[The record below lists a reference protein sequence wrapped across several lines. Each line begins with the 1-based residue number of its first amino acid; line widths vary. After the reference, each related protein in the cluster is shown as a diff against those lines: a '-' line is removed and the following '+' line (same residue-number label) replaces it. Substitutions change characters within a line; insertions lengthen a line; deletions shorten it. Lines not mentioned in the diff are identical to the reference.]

1 MELTIAGV
9 IKESIVDG
17 PGIRYTVFTQGCP
30 HHCPGC
36 HNPQTWAFEG
46 GQKTT
51 PQELFADFQK
61 DPILKGVTFSGGEPF
76 CQAAECAALARIARE
91 RGLNVWA
98 YTGYTYERLLAG
110 EVPDALALLEQVDVL
125 VDGPFV
131 EAEKSYAALFRGS
144 TNQRLIDVPKSL
156 AAGAVVLWERPDP
169 LAHFTRPES

>member
-46 GQKTT
+46 GQRTT
-51 PQELFADFQK
+51 PQALFEDFQK

-76 CQAAECAALARIARE
+76 CQPEPLTELAKLVHGA
-91 RGLNVWA
+91 GKDVTA
-98 YTGYTYERLLAG
+98 FTGWTYEQ
-110 EVPDALALLEQVDVL
+110 LLEKNDPAVNACWQRWTCSST
-125 VDGPFV
+125 GPLCWNS
-131 EAEKSYAALFRGS
+131 ATWSCASGAARTSGS
-144 TNQRLIDVPKSL
+144 ST
-156 AAGAVVLWERPDP
+156 
-169 LAHFTRPES
+169 

>member
-61 DPILKGVTFSGGEPF
+61 DPILKGITFSGGEPF
-76 CQAAECAALARIARE
+76 CQAEALAELARLVH
-91 RGLNVWA
+91 G
-98 YTGYTYERLLAG
+98 AG
-110 EVPDALALLEQVDVL
+110 KEDR
-125 VDGPFV
+125 
-131 EAEKSYAALFRGS
+131 KS
-144 TNQRLIDVPKSL
+144 
-156 AAGAVVLWERPDP
+156 VV
-169 LAHFTRPES
+169 

>member
-51 PQELFADFQK
+51 PQELFADFQTTSS
-61 DPILKGVTFSGGEPF
+61 GVTSSFISSS
-76 CQAAECAALARIARE
+76 QAS
-91 RGLNVWA
+91 
-98 YTGYTYERLLAG
+98 TDLLLVICMISFRPMAKF
-110 EVPDALALLEQVDVL
+110 VL
-125 VDGPFV
+125 VFQC
-131 EAEKSYAALFRGS
+131 LF
-144 TNQRLIDVPKSL
+144 
-156 AAGAVVLWERPDP
+156 
-169 LAHFTRPES
+169 